1 MTSMKIRSGTFILLA
16 VLTLSQLRCS
26 AASPVSAVKQ
36 GSMVIHT
43 FIDYNLNGTPDEGDE
58 MLAGVQLA
66 YGGFGSQPT
75 NEGGTATFAVHLE
88 NEEGCLYL
96 NEQKPIT
103 VLPPPGYMLK
113 EMEVGPWNCEL
124 SEQGSGASFTVSNE
138 DNFAY
143 LRFERQTDA
152 SLPPPVIVQEVPPT
166 LTPLPMPMF
175 VETATLLSQPKPAL
189 TLEAITRPATFS
201 RTGVEIKFSY
211 RFTNTGDVTLTGP
224 FILKDL
230 TSDPSTIFCS
240 QYLETAVIG
249 PGQFIDCGG
258 SRKSREPDIE
268 QGVIGNVITISVT
281 YVDPLSGSSFAVSAE
296 AQTGSVYIKP

>member
-1 MTSMKIRSGTFILLA
+1 MLSMKIRSGTLILL
-16 VLTLSQLRCS
+16 VLLTLSQLRCS
-26 AASPVSAVKQ
+26 TVSPVKQ
-36 GSMVIHT
+36 GSMVMHT
-43 FIDYNLNGTPDEGDE
+43 FIDHNQNGAPDEGDE
-58 MLAGVQLA
+58 MLTGVQLA
-66 YGGFGSQPT
+66 YGGFGSQT
-75 NEGGTATFAVHLE
+75 SNAQGVVVFAVHLE

-103 VLPPPGYMLK
+103 ILPLPGLALQS
-113 EMEVGPWNCEL
+113 MEVGPWNC
-124 SEQGSGASFTVSNE
+124 SPFTAESE

-143 LRFERQTDA
+143 LRFERPADA
-152 SLPPPVIVQEVPPT
+152 APPPVATQAAAT

-175 VETATLLSQPKPAL
+175 VETATLLNQPKPAL
-189 TLEAITRPATFS
+189 SLEAITRPATFG

-230 TSDPSTIFCS
+230 TSDPSTIICS